1 METVAVIDFET
12 SGLSP
17 AHGGRATEVAVVLV
31 QGEAIVGRYA
41 SLMRS
46 DAWVPPFIEQLTGI
60 TNHMLRSAPPAE
72 DVMRAAMRFAEGVPL
87 VAHNAAFDRV
97 FWHAESA
104 QAGCVPDA
112 AHDFACTL
120 LLSRRV
126 HPDAP
131 NHRLGT
137 LAGYHRLPPCGAAH
151 RALAD
156 AETTAHLL
164 MQIRADVMRRHAEL
178 LDGEPPSHALLLK
191 LQRTAPAQWERAL
204 MRHRGRP
211 LRSTTE
217 PAPVPAT

>member
-12 SGLSP
+12 TGLP
-17 AHGGRATEVAVVLV
+17 LARGGRATEVAVVLV

-60 TNHMLRSAPPAE
+60 TNRMLRDAPPAAE
-72 DVMRAAMRFAEGVPL
+72 VMRAAMRFAEGVPL

-97 FWHAESA
+97 FWHGEAA
-104 QAGCVPDA
+104 QAGCLPDD

-137 LAGYHRLPPCGAAH
+137 LAAYHALPPCGAAH
-151 RALAD
+151 RAMAD

-164 MQIRADVMRRHAEL
+164 MQIRAEVARRHAGL
-178 LDGEPPSHALLLK
+178 LDGDPPSHALLLK
-191 LQRTAPAQWERAL
+191 LQRTAAAQWERAL
-204 MRHRGRP
+204 MRHRA
-211 LRSTTE
+211 RSTE
-217 PAPVPAT
+217 AVA